1 MLHVYI
7 FHGFKSDSSAMKRF
21 VLFEEEIREGI
32 AKITGIKPR
41 SIENCAFY
49 NRTWGVMKKSSKLS
63 YLYNVLFN
71 SETYP
76 LEVHEEW
83 DKAIE
88 TIEDDYSSIIAN
100 RINSMSENDHVL
112 FVGHSMGTYL
122 IAEVIPKIKNDITLN
137 LFFMGGIVSKNLCE
151 LLFDDERIRCVVNLF
166 SRSDVPL
173 ERFLEEMSG
182 FFDEPVGINSIEHKK
197 AINKGLSISHSGY
210 LEDTEVIDMYRMF
223 VAQLVRYQ

>member
-1 MLHVYI
+1 MHVYI

-21 VLFEEEIREGI
+21 VLVESEIMVNI
-32 AKITGIKPR
+32 ARIIGVKPR
-41 SIENCAFY
+41 SIENCVFY
-49 NRTWGVMKKSSKLS
+49 NRTWGVMKKRSKFS
-63 YLYNVLFN
+63 YLYNTLFN

-88 TIEDDYSSIIAN
+88 TIEDDYSSIIAS
-100 RINSMSENDHVL
+100 RINSMSEDDHVL

-122 IAEVIPKIKNDITLN
+122 ISEVIPKIKNDITMN

-151 LLFDDERIRCVVNLF
+151 LLFDDERIRCVVNLY

-173 ERFLEEMSG
+173 EKFLEEMSG
-182 FFDEPVGINSIEHKK
+182 CFDEPVGINFIEHKK
-197 AINKGLSISHSGY
+197 AINRGLSISHSGY
-210 LEDTEVIDMYRMF
+210 LEDTEVIDMYRKF

>member
-1 MLHVYI
+1 
-7 FHGFKSDSSAMKRF
+7 
-21 VLFEEEIREGI
+21 
-32 AKITGIKPR
+32 
-41 SIENCAFY
+41 
-49 NRTWGVMKKSSKLS
+49 MKKSSKLS

-166 SRSDVPL
+166 SRSDVPVSYTHL
-173 ERFLEEMSG
+173 RAHE
-182 FFDEPVGINSIEHKK
+182 
-197 AINKGLSISHSGY
+197 
-210 LEDTEVIDMYRMF
+210 T
-223 VAQLVRYQ
+223 

>member
-7 FHGFKSDSSAMKRF
+7 FHGFKSDSLVMKRF
-21 VLFEEEIREGI
+21 VLSESEIIVNI
-32 AKITGIKPR
+32 ARITGVKPR
-41 SIENCAFY
+41 SIENCVFY

-63 YLYNVLFN
+63 YLYNTLFN

-88 TIEDDYSSIIAN
+88 TIEDDYSSIIAS
-100 RINSMSENDHVL
+100 RINSMSEDDHVL

-122 IAEVIPKIKNDITLN
+122 ISEVIPKIKKDITLN

-151 LLFDDERIRCVVNLF
+151 LLFDDERIRCVVNLY

-173 ERFLEEMSG
+173 EKFLEEMSG
-182 FFDEPVGINSIEHKK
+182 CFDEPVGINFIEHKK
-197 AINKGLSISHSGY
+197 AINRGLSISHSGY
-210 LEDTEVIDMYRMF
+210 LEDAEVINMYRKF